1 MVIESSQR
9 QSFNGLRP
17 MLANHEKDG
26 QVLNPIILYES
37 QPADSEGTMHW
48 CSGTIGKTAL

>member
-17 MLANHEKDG
+17 MLANNEKDG

-48 CSGTIGKTAL
+48 CSGTIGKTTL